1 MRPIL
6 RAVLATKIGQVPA
19 VSYIKRVKN
28 IQAKSH
34 VSKWL
39 LGVIVKIPNRD
50 EIISWSEKTALF
62 RFAPLVSQ
70 PSLSSTYCPYTP
82 LPHLCIHS
90 DILCHQTNKV
100 PPWSWMCVV
109 YRQSLPLLWNLF
121 RFSSF
126 SVTVHM
132 NVNKLLCLES
142 LIPAVLQITRGKIP
156 RPSSSVPACCKTIGV
171 NSLGTPPP
179 PSPHVFLHG
188 SNAVSKCQSIGSS
201 SGEKLSLCGDVP
213 WWPVPIKLPWNHL
226 VYCNIFSP
234 VHACVCECDWS
245 PDFTIMEEQ
254 YDLLLWQSTSHRGM
268 PVINSLAWHS
278 LLICNWNLTVGMQ
291 WRCYAQVWNWFQVP
305 PIPFL
310 SLVHP
315 QGHTMLSCKSLTLNS
330 LIAIPFFITFLTK
343 N

>member
-70 PSLSSTYCPYTP
+70 PSLSSTYCPNTP

-109 YRQSLPLLWNLF
+109 PAGLTSPLELV
-121 RFSSF
+121 S
-126 SVTVHM
+126 
-132 NVNKLLCLES
+132 
-142 LIPAVLQITRGKIP
+142 AVVSRV
-156 RPSSSVPACCKTIGV
+156 SVPPVWRSWACAVMFFDDPCQLNYHGITLFTVIY
-171 NSLGTPPP
+171 SHQCML
-179 PSPHVFLHG
+179 VFMKVIDH
-188 SNAVSKCQSIGSS
+188 QF
-201 SGEKLSLCGDVP
+201 
-213 WWPVPIKLPWNHL
+213 LP
-226 VYCNIFSP
+226 
-234 VHACVCECDWS
+234 
-245 PDFTIMEEQ
+245 
-254 YDLLLWQSTSHRGM
+254 
-268 PVINSLAWHS
+268 
-278 LLICNWNLTVGMQ
+278 
-291 WRCYAQVWNWFQVP
+291 
-305 PIPFL
+305 
-310 SLVHP
+310 
-315 QGHTMLSCKSLTLNS
+315 
-330 LIAIPFFITFLTK
+330 
-343 N
+343 